1 MVNAFAS
8 SNPDVQSHEEPVGPR
23 AFALAQCDDSALS
36 PAVLGVVLAI
46 GGSVLIVSYAPSS
59 DKQLTM
65 EVLEEYMS
73 DASFI
78 VFVSCLVI
86 ATV

>member
-1 MVNAFAS
+1 MRL
-8 SNPDVQSHEEPVGPR
+8 PR
-23 AFALAQCDDSALS
+23 QTPRCRATRSPSALEPS
-36 PAVLGVVLAI
+36 PLHNVTILPSPPAVLGVVLAI

>member
-1 MVNAFAS
+1 LHNVTILPS
-8 SNPDVQSHEEPVGPR
+8 P
-23 AFALAQCDDSALS
+23 